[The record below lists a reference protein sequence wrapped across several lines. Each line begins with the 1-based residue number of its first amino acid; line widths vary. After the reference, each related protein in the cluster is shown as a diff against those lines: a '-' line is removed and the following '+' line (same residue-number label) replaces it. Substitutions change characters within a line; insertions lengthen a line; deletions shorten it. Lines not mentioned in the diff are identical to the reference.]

1 MMNLTSTLPFL
12 NNDELSLDTGD
23 IRLSKIIKKYNGMTI
38 INKLDLEVKQGEK
51 IAIIGPSGC
60 GKSTLL
66 RVIMG
71 LHSPDRGRVYLG
83 SHEVTALNIKQI
95 RLLRRKIGMLFQSAA
110 LFDSLTVSENV
121 AFPLIETLGV
131 KDLKLVK
138 RRVKEVLEL
147 VEMPDAGHKMPS
159 ELSGGQRKRIGLAR
173 AIVGD
178 PKIVLYDEPTT
189 GLDPV
194 LSTAIEDLIVK
205 LNQQLGVTSV
215 VVTHQL
221 TTMFRTADRIL
232 MMNNGV
238 LLDAK
243 TPQELHD
250 ARGDT
255 YANFIHGIP
264 AERETI

>member
-1 MMNLTSTLPFL
+1 MAIQDSLLFLSPDDLT
-12 NNDELSLDTGD
+12 LDTGAVK
-23 IRLSKIIKKYNGMTI
+23 LSNVVKKYNGTTI
-38 INKLDLEVKQGEK
+38 INKLDLDIKQGER

-66 RVIMG
+66 RIMMG
-71 LHSPDRGRVYLG
+71 LHSPDRGHVYLG
-83 SHEVTALNIKQI
+83 SHEITALNIKQI

-110 LFDSLTVSENV
+110 LFDSLTVAENV
-121 AFPLIETLGV
+121 AFPLIETLGIT
-131 KDLKLVK
+131 DLKLVK

-147 VEMPDAGHKMPS
+147 VEMPDAGSKLPS

-205 LNQQLGVTSV
+205 LNQQLGVTSI

-232 MMNNGV
+232 MMNQGI

-243 TPQELHD
+243 TPNELRH
-250 ARGDT
+250 ARDDV
-255 YANFIHGIP
+255 YANFIHGISS
-264 AERETI
+264 